1 MSKTNERVQELIKRM
16 YALGYNVGY
25 HHHSEIGWVL
35 DMYNTLTGRTDDAR
49 LKNLLRQYYIKG
61 KDDGKKRR
69 KHAVQGRVETK
80 TETKTE
86 TNKTSEL
93 FNETVSQV
101 SATNTL
107 LQQPGVLNIPD
118 VVMQTALID
127 LPSNLSGF
135 RLI

>member
-1 MSKTNERVQELIKRM
+1 MPGTNERMRELVKRM

-35 DMYNTLTGRTDDAR
+35 DTYNTLAGQTNDSR
-49 LKNLLRQYYIKG
+49 LKSLLRQYYLKG
-61 KDDGKKRR
+61 KGDGKKRR
-69 KHAVQGRVETK
+69 KHDIQGGAAK
-80 TETKTE
+80 KTE

-101 SATNTL
+101 SAANTL

-118 VVMQTALID
+118 TILQTALID
-127 LPSNLSGF
+127 LPANLSGF

>member
-1 MSKTNERVQELIKRM
+1 MSETNKHVQEQIKRM

-35 DMYNTLTGRTDDAR
+35 DTYNTLAGQTNDDR

-69 KHAVQGRVETK
+69 KHAIQGRGTK
-80 TETKTE
+80 KTE
-86 TNKTSEL
+86 TNKASEL
-93 FNETVSQV
+93 FDETASQV
-101 SATNTL
+101 SAANML
-107 LQQPGVLNIPD
+107 LQQPGVLDIPNI
-118 VVMQTALID
+118 VMQTSLID
-127 LPSNLSGF
+127 LPVNLGGF

>member
-35 DMYNTLTGRTDDAR
+35 DTYNTLAGQTDDAR
-49 LKNLLRQYYIKG
+49 LKNMLRQYYIKG

-69 KHAVQGRVETK
+69 KHAVQGRVAK
-80 TETKTE
+80 KTE

-93 FNETVSQV
+93 FNETTSQV
-101 SATNTL
+101 SAVDTL
-107 LQQPGVLNIPD
+107 LQQPGVLNIPNT
-118 VVMQTALID
+118 VMQTALID
-127 LPSNLSGF
+127 LPANLSGF

>member
-1 MSKTNERVQELIKRM
+1 MSGTNERVQELIKRM

-35 DMYNTLTGRTDDAR
+35 NTYNTLAGQTDDAR

-61 KDDGKKRR
+61 KDDGKNRR
-69 KHAVQGRVETK
+69 KHDVQGRAAK
-80 TETKTE
+80 KPE

-93 FNETVSQV
+93 FDGTASHA
-101 SATNTL
+101 SAADTL
-107 LQQPGVLNIPD
+107 LRQPGVLDIPGT
-118 VVMQTALID
+118 VLRTALID
-127 LPSNLSGF
+127 LPTNLGGF

>member
-1 MSKTNERVQELIKRM
+1 MPGTNERMRELVKRM

-35 DMYNTLTGRTDDAR
+35 DTYNTLAGQTNDAR

-69 KHAVQGRVETK
+69 KHDVQGRAAK
-80 TETKTE
+80 KTE

-93 FNETVSQV
+93 FDETASQV
-101 SATNTL
+101 SAVDTL
-107 LQQPGVLNIPD
+107 LQQPGVLNIPNT
-118 VVMQTALID
+118 VMQTALID
-127 LPSNLSGF
+127 LPANLSGF

>member
-1 MSKTNERVQELIKRM
+1 MSETNERVQELIKRM

-35 DMYNTLTGRTDDAR
+35 NTYNTLAGQTDDAR

-69 KHAVQGRVETK
+69 KHAVQGRVAK
-80 TETKTE
+80 KTE

-93 FNETVSQV
+93 FNETASQV
-101 SATNTL
+101 SAVDTL
-107 LQQPGVLNIPD
+107 LQQPGVLNIPNM
-118 VVMQTALID
+118 VMQTALID
-127 LPSNLSGF
+127 LPANLSGF

>member
-1 MSKTNERVQELIKRM
+1 MSGTNERVQELIKRM

-35 DMYNTLTGRTDDAR
+35 NTYNTLAGQTDDAR
-49 LKNLLRQYYIKG
+49 LKNLLRQYYLKG

-69 KHAVQGRVETK
+69 KHAVQGRVAK
-80 TETKTE
+80 KTE

-93 FNETVSQV
+93 FNETASQV
-101 SATNTL
+101 SAVDTL
-107 LQQPGVLNIPD
+107 LQQPGVLNIPNM
-118 VVMQTALID
+118 VMQTALID
-127 LPSNLSGF
+127 LPANLSGF

>member
-35 DMYNTLTGRTDDAR
+35 DTYNTLAGQTDDAR
-49 LKNLLRQYYIKG
+49 LKNMLRQYYIKG

-69 KHAVQGRVETK
+69 KHAVQGRVAK
-80 TETKTE
+80 KTE

-93 FNETVSQV
+93 FNETTSQV
-101 SATNTL
+101 SAVDTL
-107 LQQPGVLNIPD
+107 LQQPGVLNIPNT
-118 VVMQTALID
+118 VMQTALID

>member
-1 MSKTNERVQELIKRM
+1 MSETNKRMQELIKRM
-16 YALGYNVGY
+16 YALGHNVGY

-35 DMYNTLTGRTDDAR
+35 DTYNTLSGQTDDTR

-61 KDDGKKRR
+61 KEDGGKRR
-69 KHAVQGRVETK
+69 KYDIQGRAAK
-80 TETKTE
+80 KTE

-93 FNETVSQV
+93 FDETTPRV
-101 SATNTL
+101 SAYNTL

-118 VVMQTALID
+118 MVMQTALID
-127 LPSNLSGF
+127 LPTNLSGF

>member
-1 MSKTNERVQELIKRM
+1 MPGTNERMRELIKRM

-25 HHHSEIGWVL
+25 HHHSEIGWVS
-35 DMYNTLTGRTDDAR
+35 DTYNTLAGQTDDAR

-61 KDDGKKRR
+61 KGDGEKRR
-69 KHAVQGRVETK
+69 KHDVHERAVK
-80 TETKTE
+80 KTE

-93 FNETVSQV
+93 FDETASQV
-101 SATNTL
+101 SAADTL

-118 VVMQTALID
+118 TIMQTALID
-127 LPSNLSGF
+127 LPTNLSGF

>member
-1 MSKTNERVQELIKRM
+1 MSGTNERVQELIKRM

-35 DMYNTLTGRTDDAR
+35 NTYNTLAGQTDDAR

-69 KHAVQGRVETK
+69 KHAVQGRVAK
-80 TETKTE
+80 KTE

-93 FNETVSQV
+93 FNETASQV
-101 SATNTL
+101 SAVDTL
-107 LQQPGVLNIPD
+107 LQQPGVLNIPNM
-118 VVMQTALID
+118 VMQTALID
-127 LPSNLSGF
+127 LPANLSGF